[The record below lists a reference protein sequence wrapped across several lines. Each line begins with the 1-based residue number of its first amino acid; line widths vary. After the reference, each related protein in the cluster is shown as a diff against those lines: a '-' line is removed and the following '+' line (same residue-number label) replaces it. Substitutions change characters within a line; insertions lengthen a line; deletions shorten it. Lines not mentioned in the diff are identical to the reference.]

1 MRESFIEAFL
11 LNRIK
16 SLGGLC
22 LKQEWIGTR
31 GAPDRLVILPG
42 GEIVMVELK
51 ATGAKPEPHQLR
63 MHERLRALGVRVEV
77 VDSVELVEGLF
88 K

>member
-1 MRESFIEAFL
+1 MRENFIESFL
-11 LNRIK
+11 VHHVKR
-16 SLGGLC
+16 LGGLC

-42 GEIVMVELK
+42 KLMMVELK
-51 ATGAKPEPHQLR
+51 ATGAKPEAHQLR
-63 MHERLRALGVRVEV
+63 MHERLRALGVQVEV
-77 VDSVELVEGLF
+77 IDSVERVEELF